1 MRSAISNSK
10 RDTRVYVDYDV
21 SSPPPTP
28 GAEWVRFVLISD
40 THSQVTPVP
49 DGDVLL
55 HAGDL
60 TTLGQP
66 DDLKAQVEWLKTL
79 PHKTKVFVCGNH
91 DFAAC
96 TVNNYYETR
105 GRELNAKFKV
115 KDSADDVERAKQV
128 LNEENLKKGGLKYL
142 DNEVWEFQVDREQT
156 RHHTWKVWGS
166 PWSPEFEDWAW
177 NYKRG
182 DQAQEIHAGI
192 PSDIDLLITH
202 TPPHTLG
209 RLDAIHDGTPV
220 GCEELTRRLT
230 APRTSPDS
238 IRPLLHVFGHIHE
251 ARGVHLLQ
259 QQGGG
264 GEEVDETVL
273 VNAALVEYDQDMW
286 NLERIFSYTVVCKPV
301 IVDLRVPAPSA
312 H

>member
-1 MRSAISNSK
+1 MTSAITDSK
-10 RDTRVYVDYDV
+10 RESRVYVEYDV
-21 SSPPPTP
+21 ASPPPTP

-40 THSQVTPVP
+40 THSQTTPVP

-79 PHKTKVFVCGNH
+79 PHKTKVFTCGNH

-96 TVNNYYETR
+96 TVDDFYETR
-105 GRELNAKFKV
+105 GRELNAKYDV
-115 KDSADDVERAKQV
+115 KDSSDDVARAKEV
-128 LNEENLKKGGLKYL
+128 LSEENLSEAGLKYL
-142 DNEVWEFQVDREQT
+142 DNEAWGFTVDREET

-182 DQAQEIHAGI
+182 DQAREIHAGI
-192 PSDIDLLITH
+192 PCDIDLLITH

-209 RLDAIHDGTPV
+209 KLDAIHDGTPV

-230 APRTSPDS
+230 APRTAPDAL
-238 IRPLLHVFGHIHE
+238 RPLLHVFGHIHE
-251 ARGVHLLQ
+251 ARGVHLLARD
-259 QQGGG
+259 
-264 GEEVDETVL
+264 GEDETVL

-286 NLERIFSYTVVCKPV
+286 NKHRVFSYTVVCKPV
-301 IVDLRVPAPSA
+301 IVDLRVPSP
-312 H
+312 